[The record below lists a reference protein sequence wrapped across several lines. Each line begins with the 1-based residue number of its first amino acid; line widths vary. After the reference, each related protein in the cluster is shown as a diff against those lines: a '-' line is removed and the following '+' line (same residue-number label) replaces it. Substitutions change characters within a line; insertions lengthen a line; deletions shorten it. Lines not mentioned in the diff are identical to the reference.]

1 MSRLPRLRA
10 AAFSALL
17 MLVARGVSA
26 DYKDTYKQGVEAV
39 EKGRWADAARLMQQ
53 SIAGKP
59 AEGESIR
66 FYGQRFETYLPHY
79 YLGLALANTGDCEGA
94 LRSFGI
100 SESQGAVRKSGDQ
113 YRQLVKSR
121 EACQT
126 RMAGTAKPTSPKPPA
141 GPDPAA
147 VNAAVQTADAA
158 MARADEAARAVSSLQ
173 TDALLTPIWSQEPGL
188 GPSQE
193 KARAALAA
201 ARGQLDGAKRKPDLA
216 QIADAQEQASR
227 AAAQFDAVRAHA
239 AQKRDEARKAADAR
253 AAADKSTPKPLPLTP
268 TQQGPPAELLAGA
281 QAFFGA
287 QYQQAADLL
296 GRADGLTGRAGAQS
310 LVIRAAARHALYLV
324 GGEKDSALLARAAAD
339 VKACHERDPQVQ
351 PDPKAFSPRFVE
363 FFAAKSR

>member
-1 MSRLPRLRA
+1 MIA
-10 AAFSALL
+10 
-17 MLVARGVSA
+17 ARGDAA
-26 DYKDTYKQGVEAV
+26 DYKDTYKQGVEAA
-39 EKGRWADAARLMQQ
+39 EKGRWADVARLMQQ

-59 AEGESIR
+59 AEGETIR
-66 FYGQRFETYLPHY
+66 FYGQRFEPYLPHY
-79 YLGLALANTGDCEGA
+79 YLGLALSNTGDCEGA

-121 EACQT
+121 DACQT
-126 RMAGTAKPTSPKPPA
+126 RVAGTAKPASPKPSA

-147 VNAAVQTADAA
+147 VAAAVQSAEAA
-158 MARADEAARAVSSLQ
+158 MGRADEAARAVSSLQ

-188 GPSQE
+188 GPNQE
-193 KARAALAA
+193 KAKTALAA
-201 ARGQLDGAKRKPDLA
+201 ARGQLDTARRKPDLA
-216 QIADAQEQASR
+216 QIADAQEQATR
-227 AAAQFDAVRAHA
+227 AAAQFDAVRTHA
-239 AQKRDEARKAADAR
+239 TLKRDEAKKAADAR
-253 AAADKSTPKPLPLTP
+253 VAADKATPKPLALTP

-296 GRADGLTGRAGAQS
+296 GRAEGLTGRAGAQS

-324 GGEKDSALLARAAAD
+324 GGERDSALLARAAAD
-339 VKACHERDPQVQ
+339 VKASRERDPQVA

-363 FFAAKSR
+363 FFAKSR